1 MELETNEMYES
12 KMAIPWIANERMR
25 SEKLD
30 TLVDHATLIRAVAQ
44 CTKFDYI
51 LRLVAVLQILYD
63 YRFASLANEDVS

>member
-1 MELETNEMYES
+1 
-12 KMAIPWIANERMR
+12 MR